1 MDLINVWIKRRFSP
15 IRNRIISDK
24 REDKTEENK
33 RTNAPREREKRTDD
47 DFFFVEQLV
56 FDDAFSFRLVL
67 MSWLLSA

>member
-47 DFFFVEQLV
+47 DFFLLNSWFLTTRSRFV
-56 FDDAFSFRLVL
+56 SF
-67 MSWLLSA
+67 